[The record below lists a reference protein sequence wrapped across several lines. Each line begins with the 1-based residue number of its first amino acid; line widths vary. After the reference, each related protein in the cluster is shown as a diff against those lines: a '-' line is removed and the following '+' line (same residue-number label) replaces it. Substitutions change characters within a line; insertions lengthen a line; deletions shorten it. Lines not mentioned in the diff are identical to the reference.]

1 MSRDRILDAAA
12 SVFAASGYYRTRM
25 DDIALAAGVAK
36 GTLYYHFPG
45 KADLFRA
52 VATEGLEMLLR
63 ETKAALDENVPFA
76 EQLRLVLD
84 RTISLYLEYDKLA
97 QIFFN
102 ELTSGLDAEVRE
114 DIEVVQVKVQT
125 FLSDLLEEGN
135 RSGSLRVPCPS
146 LAAAGLT
153 GMLDGMCR
161 LSLRHPERHTPEQVK
176 ESMLAMLIGGLV
188 LERE

>member
-12 SVFAASGYYRTRM
+12 SVFAGNGYHRTRM

-52 VATEGLEMLLR
+52 LATEGLEMLLR
-63 ETKAALDENVPFA
+63 ETKTALDANVPFV

-84 RTISLYLEYDKLA
+84 RTISLYMEYDKLA

-102 ELTSGLDAEVRE
+102 ELTSGLDAEVRS
-114 DIEVVQVKVQT
+114 DIEAVQARFQA
-125 FLSDLLEEGN
+125 FLAELLQEGN
-135 RSGSLRVPCPS
+135 QYGSLKVPYPA
-146 LAAAGLT
+146 LTAAGLI
-153 GMLDGMCR
+153 GLLDGMCR
-161 LSLRHPERHTPEQVK
+161 LSLRYPEKHTAEQVK
-176 ESMLAMLIGGLV
+176 ESMLALLIGGLAV
-188 LERE
+188 ERK